1 MHLLQYQIFMDSF
14 SLSKYT
20 IVNSD
25 SPSLSSGCFFWPS
38 LHKLG
43 IFNKMYWKQIMFD
56 IFCSFYSLAANT
68 WSWLTHFVNMSP
80 LQTKPNSTIKNFLE
94 GWKKLSKRRGSHW
107 DEFCQFIGTRHRHL
121 KMSIISK
128 MTPSWIVHFWIY
140 CGILQFYVSQLKLP
154 IKEWG
159 DNCLLIVAFCG
170 VESRVTRVSVA
181 CFLASARS
189 IPILMKI
196 SSRLVISCFFLLTPF
211 SLSFLPKQGKL
222 FFQKSSTFLNFNFD
236 FSVKIIQFVDLKP
249 VLENDYAGHSHK
261 SEKMILQ
268 V

>member
-1 MHLLQYQIFMDSF
+1 
-14 SLSKYT
+14 
-20 IVNSD
+20 
-25 SPSLSSGCFFWPS
+25 
-38 LHKLG
+38 
-43 IFNKMYWKQIMFD
+43 MYWKQIMFD

-211 SLSFLPKQGKL
+211 FSL
-222 FFQKSSTFLNFNFD
+222 FFQNRENYFFFFKWVAHSLTSILD
-236 FSVKIIQFVDLKP
+236 FGENYPICGLKTYGGKWLRRSFP
-249 VLENDYAGHSHK
+249 
-261 SEKMILQ
+261 
-268 V
+268 